1 MASWHRKTAKEAKLV
16 GTQTPKVDVLHYQDH
31 NFILPCCVIWKRVT
45 ALKDSGAQI
54 TLVDESILEQN
65 HKYIK
70 TMPVK
75 SVFGEIWPLHILE
88 MEISSPHFDTEETLK
103 IEAGVTRNLT
113 PRYSWAT
120 IFLLR
125 T

>member
-1 MASWHRKTAKEAKLV
+1 MASWHRKTTKEAKLV
-16 GTQTPKVDVLHYQDH
+16 GTQKPEVDVLHYQNH
-31 NFILPCCVIWKRVT
+31 NFIIPCYVFGKRVT

-75 SVFGEIWPLHILE
+75 SVFGEIRPLHVLE
-88 MEISSPHFDTEETLK
+88 IEISSPHFDTEGTLK
-103 IEAGVTRNLT
+103 IEAGV
-113 PRYSWAT
+113 
-120 IFLLR
+120 
-125 T
+125 